1 MALNVLADFVYAEL
15 AFVESSLRV
24 LKLQSVVDITSVQVC
39 LKVARLDFFGG
50 YFPSLSI
57 NYK

>member
-15 AFVESSLRV
+15 AFVESSLRA

-39 LKVARLDFFGG
+39 LKVARLDFLGG
-50 YFPSLSI
+50 IPPKFEH
-57 NYK
+57 